1 MKIAHVYGVFFS
13 ATGTSGR
20 GVKAV
25 ASAFGKAELLD
36 LTRFDARPAVTEFGP
51 EDLAVFGAP
60 VYGGRIYKGAAERF
74 SRLKGN
80 DTPCI
85 VTVTY
90 GNRDYDD
97 ALLEL
102 TDLLEAQGFRV
113 VGAGAFIARHSIFP
127 TVAADRPD
135 EKDMAAIAAFGRECQ
150 ARRGLFSDGHPGE
163 ILVKGSRPYKK
174 PGSASFCP
182 AGDKSCTACGACAAI
197 CPTHSIDLAEPTVT
211 SGDTCIACAACIR
224 VCPAGSRAFRGAA
237 YHAARKAFEL
247 KCAPY
252 RLPETFYRA

>member
-1 MKIAHVYGVFFS
+1 MKIAHVYGIFFS

-90 GNRDYDD
+90 GNRDYVDWNSPIWSGGW
-97 ALLEL
+97 ASSRWRPPPWWGN
-102 TDLLEAQGFRV
+102 TPTAISRKAAPTKATWTGTPPS
-113 VGAGAFIARHSIFP
+113 AGRCWQNC
-127 TVAADRPD
+127 
-135 EKDMAAIAAFGRECQ
+135 REGTSP
-150 ARRGLFSDGHPGE
+150 ARRFRETGLIKRAGTA
-163 ILVKGSRPYKK
+163 
-174 PGSASFCP
+174 AS
-182 AGDKSCTACGACAAI
+182 
-197 CPTHSIDLAEPTVT
+197 SIP
-211 SGDTCIACAACIR
+211 
-224 VCPAGSRAFRGAA
+224 
-237 YHAARKAFEL
+237 
-247 KCAPY
+247 
-252 RLPETFYRA
+252 

>member
-1 MKIAHVYGVFFS
+1 MIAAIYFS
-13 ATGTSGR
+13 PTDTSRKGAEAIA
-20 GVKAV
+20 KALGDGEFLSIDV
-25 ASAFGKAELLD
+25 
-36 LTRFDARPAVTEFGP
+36 TRFDAEPERTEFGP
-51 EDLAVFGAP
+51 EDAVVFGAP
-60 VYGGRIYKGAAERF
+60 VYGGRLYRGCRERF
-74 SRLKGN
+74 RRFRGN
-80 DTPCI
+80 GTPCI

-150 ARRGLFSDGHPGE
+150 ARRGLFSDSHPGE

-174 PGSASFCP
+174 PCSASFRP

-197 CPTHSIDLAEPTVT
+197 CPTHSIDPADPTVT
-211 SGDTCIACAACIR
+211 SGDACIACAACIR

>member
-102 TDLLEAQGFRV
+102 TDLVRGLGFK
-113 VGAGAFIARHSIFP
+113 P
-127 TVAADRPD
+127 VAAAALVGEHTYGDIQKGRPD
-135 EKDMAAIAAFGRECQ
+135 QSDLDGDAAFGRKVLAKLQ
-150 ARRGLFSDGHPGE
+150 GGDFSCPQIPGN
-163 ILVKGSRPYKK
+163 RPYKEGGNGGK
-174 PGSASFCP
+174 FHPLTAESCVQCGLCARECP
-182 AGDKSCTACGACAAI
+182 EGAIDPETFRVNPDK
-197 CPTHSIDLAEPTVT
+197 
-211 SGDTCIACAACIR
+211 CIACFRCIR
-224 VCPAGSRAFRGAA
+224 RCPVHAKNMDTPEYREFAA
-237 YHAARKAFEL
+237 MFTEKLAKRKENVYFW
-247 KCAPY
+247 
-252 RLPETFYRA
+252 